1 MSAAEI
7 WTAYWR
13 EAETDGCTIGFPAE
27 VQQRLA
33 ARWHALFRDAGPG
46 ARLLDLAAGRGA
58 VLAHARAAGLTA
70 IEGCDLADPGGP
82 LPVRGGVDLA
92 ALPYPDRAFDLV
104 VSQFGI
110 EYAGLGGP
118 LDEAMRV
125 CRGRLVL
132 LLHARE
138 SDVRA
143 QALEQAEQGEW
154 VIDGL
159 GLFAA
164 LRTADAGAV
173 ARLGAALAERAR
185 TARNDA
191 LLGGLAG
198 LIGGPALPS
207 PAELAAVER
216 ELAGHVA
223 RMRAMAAAAPDHAA
237 TAAAAGRLAAA
248 GFAPRIEEEWTGAGA
263 LVGRWLIGTSG
274 GERE

>member
-1 MSAAEI
+1 MSAAAL

-13 EAETDGCTIGFPAE
+13 DADTDGCTIGFPAE
-27 VQQRLA
+27 VRQRLA
-33 ARWHALFRDAGPG
+33 AAWTALFRTADPG

-58 VLAHARAAGLTA
+58 VLAHAAAAGLTA
-70 IEGCDLADPGGP
+70 IEGCDLAEPGGP

-110 EYAGLGGP
+110 EYAGLAAA

-143 QALEQAEQGEW
+143 QALEQAEQGAW
-154 VIDGL
+154 VIDEL

-164 LRTADAGAV
+164 LRAPGPETAT
-173 ARLGAALAERAR
+173 RLAAALAARAR
-185 TARNDA
+185 TAGNDA
-191 LLGGLAG
+191 LLRG
-198 LIGGPALPS
+198 LIALVGGPRLPA
-207 PAELAAVER
+207 PAELAAIEAD
-216 ELAGHVA
+216 LAGHCA
-223 RMRAMAAAAPDHAA
+223 RMQAMAEAAPDRAA
-237 TAAAAGRLAAA
+237 TAAAAARLAAA
-248 GFAPRIEEEWTGAGA
+248 GFAPRVDELWTSAGA
-263 LVGRWLIGTSG
+263 LVGRWLIGVNE
-274 GERE
+274 GETA